1 MSLLVSSNLWPLV
14 QALACLVIA
23 GRLALYRRG
32 VSRHRRGI
40 AWLAWLLVVACLM
53 TAVKLL
59 CGVRPPP
66 GPLEA
71 LLSVALAVLV
81 VAHRGD
87 LAHVLRS
94 VSLTLRAMRGRA
106 RR

>member
-1 MSLLVSSNLWPLV
+1 MSQLITPTAWPLV
-14 QALACLVIA
+14 QLIACLVIA
-23 GRLALYRRG
+23 WQLAMYRRG
-32 VSRHRRGI
+32 ASPHRRGI

-71 LLSVALAVLV
+71 LTCAAVAILLTW
-81 VAHRGD
+81 HRGD
-87 LAHVLRS
+87 LAHA
-94 VSLTLRAMRGRA
+94 LRAVLEAARALRA
-106 RR
+106 RVRR

>member
-1 MSLLVSSNLWPLV
+1 MSLLIYPTAWPFIQLG
-14 QALACLVIA
+14 ACPVIA
-23 GRLALYRRG
+23 WQLVMYRRG
-32 VSRHRRGI
+32 PSTHRRGI

-53 TAVKLL
+53 TAVKLV

-71 LLSVALAVLV
+71 IASVLVAVLITW
-81 VAHRGD
+81 HRGD
-87 LAHVLRS
+87 LAHAIRASVDALRAIRRS
-94 VSLTLRAMRGRA
+94 V

>member
-1 MSLLVSSNLWPLV
+1 MSQLITPTAWPLV
-14 QALACLVIA
+14 QLIACLVIA
-23 GRLALYRRG
+23 WQLAMYRRG
-32 VSRHRRGI
+32 VSPHRRGI

-71 LLSVALAVLV
+71 LACAAVAILLTW
-81 VAHRGD
+81 HRGD
-87 LAHVLRS
+87 LAHALR
-94 VSLTLRAMRGRA
+94 VMLEAARALRARV

>member
-1 MSLLVSSNLWPLV
+1 MSLLTTPNAWPLV
-14 QALACLVIA
+14 QLIACLVIA
-23 GRLALYRRG
+23 GQLILYRRG
-32 VSRHRRGI
+32 ASPHRRGI
-40 AWLAWLLVVACLM
+40 AWLAWGIVVACLL

-71 LLSVALAVLV
+71 SLCVAMAVLITR
-81 VAHRGD
+81 HRGD
-87 LAHVLRS
+87 LAHTARTVRDGLRACRRS
-94 VSLTLRAMRGRA
+94 V

>member
-1 MSLLVSSNLWPLV
+1 MSLLIIPTAWPLI
-14 QALACLVIA
+14 QLIACLVIA
-23 GRLALYRRG
+23 GQLAMYRRG
-32 VSRHRRGI
+32 PSPHRRGI

-71 LLSVALAVLV
+71 LTCTALAILLTW
-81 VAHRGD
+81 HRGD
-87 LAHVLRS
+87 LAHAFRAVLD
-94 VSLTLRAMRGRA
+94 AMRA
-106 RR
+106 LRRRVRR